1 MSFRRVSL
9 AVVPLLIAFSAAA
22 GERAQTSGARRP
34 EGEEKKEQVLPPEA
48 EAKRASAWE
57 KLLRNRQ
64 FDVLRSGNS
73 LQGAIDLPLP
83 MPPTQNAPI
92 MDPKTQKR
100 ILEEIDRRKNWLVEP
115 GSTTPRG
122 MEKPTDPANDIPDF
136 SRNRGRFRS
145 RREVADEAAAGGKDD
160 KSVDGL
166 SGRGLRD
173 GKSRKNSSDDRDSA
187 EASNEE
193 VVGREKLDKIL
204 SESERSGQSRDLDQ
218 DRAGNRILGLGS
230 DRGQGWFRFNSG
242 GSSAGSPDSASGP
255 GLGGASAGTA
265 AEFLNPYSD
274 PSVSARLPGGSSSEP
289 AKSFD
294 PTVAPPLPFI
304 PRDDGALAG
313 NPSAFGGGGAAA
325 APSSPF
331 GSPSQGG
338 PAAPAG
344 FGAFNSFGGPSGSG
358 AGRSGFFSQA
368 PGSGLSTGLES
379 PAAPRS
385 PAFVPRPA
393 VLVVEP
399 PKPF

>member
-9 AVVPLLIAFSAAA
+9 AVVPLLIAFSATA

-73 LQGAIDLPLP
+73 LQGAIDLPMP
-83 MPPTQNAPI
+83 MPPTQTGPI

-122 MEKPTDPANDIPDF
+122 MEKPTDPATDIPDF

-145 RREVADEAAAGGKDD
+145 RREVADETAAGGKDD
-160 KSVDGL
+160 KSVDSL

-173 GKSRKNSSDDRDSA
+173 GKSKKNTSGDEDSTA
-187 EASNEE
+187 RANDE
-193 VVGREKLDKIL
+193 VIGREKLDKIL
-204 SESERSGQSRDLDQ
+204 SQSERSGQSKDLDQ
-218 DRAGNRILGLGS
+218 DRAGNKILGVGS
-230 DRGQGWFRFNSG
+230 DRGQGWFQFNSG
-242 GSSAGSPDSASGP
+242 GSSTALSDSASGS
-255 GLGGASAGTA
+255 GFGGASAGRA

-304 PRDDGALAG
+304 PRDDGVIAG
-313 NPSAFGGGGAAA
+313 NASAFGGPAA
-325 APSSPF
+325 APSNPF
-331 GSPSQGG
+331 GAPSQGG

-344 FGAFNSFGGPSGSG
+344 FGAFNSFGNPAASG
-358 AGRSGFFSQA
+358 AGRSGLFSQA
-368 PGSGLSTGLES
+368 PGSGLSSGLES

>member
-9 AVVPLLIAFSAAA
+9 AVVPLLIAFAASA

-48 EAKRASAWE
+48 EAKRATAWE

-73 LQGAIDLPLP
+73 LQGSIDLPMPLP
-83 MPPTQNAPI
+83 PSQGAPI

-122 MEKPTDPANDIPDF
+122 MEKPTDPSSEIPDF

-145 RREVADEAAAGGKDD
+145 RREVADETAAGGKDG
-160 KSVDGL
+160 KSADGL
-166 SGRGLRD
+166 SGKGLRD
-173 GKSRKNSSDDRDSA
+173 GKSKKGSSDEEDSA
-187 EASNEE
+187 AGAKDEF
-193 VVGREKLDKIL
+193 VGREKLDRIL
-204 SESERSGQSRDLDQ
+204 SQSERSGQSKDLDR
-218 DRAGNRILGLGS
+218 DRAADKILGLGT
-230 DRGQGWFRFNSG
+230 DRGQGWFQFNSG
-242 GSSAGSPDSASGP
+242 GSSTASSDSASGS
-255 GLGGASAGTA
+255 GFGGASAGAA

-274 PSVSARLPGGSSSEP
+274 PSVSARLPGGASSEP
-289 AKSFD
+289 ARSFD
-294 PTVAPPLPFI
+294 PTVAPALPFI
-304 PRDDGALAG
+304 PRDDGAIAG
-313 NPSAFGGGGAAA
+313 NASAFGGAAA
-325 APSSPF
+325 APASPF

-338 PAAPAG
+338 TAAPAG
-344 FGAFNSFGGPSGSG
+344 FGAFNSFSSPAASGG
-358 AGRSGFFSQA
+358 GRSGFFSQA
-368 PGSGLSTGLES
+368 QGSGLSSGLEA
-379 PAAPRS
+379 PAASRTPV
-385 PAFVPRPA
+385 FVPRPA